1 MILKQM
7 SHMYQSDTE
16 ARSQNQQNH
25 IRRKQRD
32 ITMMTSLKAGPLM
45 ARMAGP

>member
-16 ARSQNQQNH
+16 ARSQNQNH